1 MTEPITKQPN
11 PACQPGE
18 PARIEGLAQL
28 HKAAVTGTSLT
39 SMIEACTA
47 QTPGASEF
55 MTLAMI
61 FLMTGNPDA
70 AADLQAR
77 ALTINPWYRINQPTN
92 PDAIRLLVVMQP
104 GFMQDNTPIDF
115 VLQDPDIRMD
125 WWFVPDGNDL
135 PPDLPDHDIL
145 LTGLGESTRIRPQL
159 ERMAQ
164 RLRSWPHPVINR
176 PEHIVRLARHQLPQ
190 LLAHLPMVHVPPTLL
205 LDRSAVAAMS
215 RDGTLCQHLGI
226 EQSSPWLIRP
236 LDTHGGHGLHL
247 VRHPADLESA
257 LAETAASHFHVAPFV
272 DYRSADGLYRK
283 CRLALCNGRAFAGH
297 LAISEHW
304 MVHYKNAG
312 MAEHDERRQEE
323 QVFMERFDEDFARRH
338 APALTAIAE
347 RSGLDYVVMDCAE
360 LPDGR
365 LLVFELDNRGFMH
378 AIDPSEQYAWKPAV
392 MQKLFDAF
400 ASLLKQRA
408 RSGINPA

>member
-1 MTEPITKQPN
+1 MTEPITEQAN
-11 PACQPGE
+11 PPCQPDE
-18 PARIEGLAQL
+18 PARIEGLARL
-28 HKAAVTGTSLT
+28 HRAAVNGTSLT
-39 SMIEACTA
+39 SLIEACTT
-47 QTPGASEF
+47 QTPGASDF

-70 AADLQAR
+70 AAELQAR
-77 ALTINPWYRINQPTN
+77 ALSLNPWYRINQPTN
-92 PDAIRLLVVMQP
+92 PDAIRLLVIMQP

-115 VLQDPDIRMD
+115 ILHDPDIRMD
-125 WWFVPDGNDL
+125 WWFVPAGSDL
-135 PPDLPDHDIL
+135 PSWLPEHDIL
-145 LTGLGESTRIRPQL
+145 LTGMGESTRIRPQL
-159 ERMAQ
+159 ERMAG
-164 RLRSWPHPVINR
+164 RLRTWPHPVVNR

-190 LLAHLPMVHVPPTLL
+190 LLAHLASVHVPPTLL
-205 LDRSAVAAMS
+205 LDRPAVAAMT
-215 RDGTLCQHLGI
+215 RDGTLWQQLGI
-226 EQSSPWLIRP
+226 EQHSPWLIRP

-247 VRHPADLESA
+247 IQQTADLETA
-257 LAETAASHFHVAPFV
+257 LADTDVSHFHVASFV

-297 LAISEHW
+297 LAISDHW

-312 MAEHDERRQEE
+312 MAEHDERQQEE
-323 QVFMERFDEDFARRH
+323 QAFMEQFDDGFARRH
-338 APALTAIAE
+338 AQALAAIAE

-400 ASLLKQRA
+400 ANLLKQRA
-408 RSGINPA
+408 RNGVNPA